1 MTDTTTRP
9 FRCPIGRSR
18 VYQTFHWQKNTNGQ
32 VVHECSG
39 CSVLFKDPDRFTRFE
54 LFEGSICRTQL
65 QASLT
70 ALSAARRAR
79 QAARLCPQ
87 ISTAVSMGA
96 GSRPSPISSA
106 PSLRATACEAPFVGS
121 IA

>member
-39 CSVLFKDPDRFTRFE
+39 CSVLFKDPDHFTRFE

-87 ISTAVSMGA
+87 ISSRVDGLWSAKMQSVGPEAVRFRECGMIG
-96 GSRPSPISSA
+96 G
-106 PSLRATACEAPFVGS
+106 C
-121 IA
+121 